1 MARILV
7 AEDEMPM
14 RAFIR
19 RVLTMRGHEVIAV
32 ADGAEAVQR
41 LSREAFDLLITD
53 IAMPNMDGVELAL
66 KAARDWPGL
75 RVLLMSGLTLERQ
88 EAHGIGQ
95 LAQAVLQKPFT
106 MVALNAAVEQ
116 VLGAEARPA

>member
-1 MARILV
+1 MASILV

-19 RVLTMRGHEVIAV
+19 RVLTMRGHDVVAV
-32 ADGAEAVQR
+32 ADGAEAVLR
-41 LSREAFDLLITD
+41 LSREPYDLLITD

-66 KAARDWPGL
+66 KAARDWPDL
-75 RVLLMSGLTLERQ
+75 RVLLMSGLPLERQ
-88 EAHGIGQ
+88 QAHGIGQ

-106 MVALNAAVEQ
+106 MVALDGAVERA
-116 VLGAEARPA
+116 LEAAPRKA

>member
-19 RVLTMRGHEVIAV
+19 RVLSMRGHEVTAV
-32 ADGAEAVQR
+32 SDGAEAVQK

-66 KAARDWPGL
+66 KAARDWPDL
-75 RVLLMSGLTLERQ
+75 RLLLMSGLTLERQ
-88 EAHGIGQ
+88 RAHGIGQ

-116 VLGAEARPA
+116 ALGA

>member
-95 LAQAVLQKPFT
+95 LAQAVLHKPFT

-116 VLGAEARPA
+116 ALGAEARPV

>member
-19 RVLTMRGHEVIAV
+19 RVMTMRGHEVTAV
-32 ADGAEAVQR
+32 ADGAEAVQK
-41 LSREAFDLLITD
+41 LSREPFDLLITD

-66 KAARDWPGL
+66 KTARDWPDL
-75 RVLLMSGLTLERQ
+75 RVLLISGLSLESQ
-88 EAHGIGQ
+88 QAHGIGQ

-106 MVALNAAVEQ
+106 MVALNEAVERA
-116 VLGAEARPA
+116 LSAARAES